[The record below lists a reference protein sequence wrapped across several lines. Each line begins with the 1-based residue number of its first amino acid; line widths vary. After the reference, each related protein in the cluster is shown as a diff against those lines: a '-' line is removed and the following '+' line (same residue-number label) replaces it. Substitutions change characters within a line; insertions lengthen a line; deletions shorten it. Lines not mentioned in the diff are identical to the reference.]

1 MIRPLLVALAIVA
14 AGPPEKS
21 LSIFVDPQTRDGFI
35 DVDRGVLDSLND
47 IKSEL
52 RTKTRFRVVA
62 DKDQADLI
70 LEAISRGATSTNG
83 GGTAAIPIGAINLN
97 SYARL
102 MPLSAKPGSAPSK
115 NWLRRSAAT
124 ASTSSCGPGAAI
136 RHAACRDKRRTR
148 RDDSAEQFVEA
159 SRRFEGIA
167 LLARCEDNA
176 TAQHS
181 LQYGTALCRGRRQQP
196 PLRES
201 VFHHNSRKTRHR
213 TATAKVRV
221 DGSPTRFQLP

>member
-83 GGTAAIPIGAINLN
+83 GGTAAIPIGAITM
-97 SYARL
+97 YA
-102 MPLSAKPGSAPSK
+102 PVGGSI
-115 NWLRRSAAT
+115 
-124 ASTSSCGPGAAI
+124 GG
-136 RHAACRDKRRTR
+136 
-148 RDDSAEQFVEA
+148 
-159 SRRFEGIA
+159 
-167 LLARCEDNA
+167 
-176 TAQHS
+176 TAQCTS
-181 LQYGTALCRGRRQQP
+181 CTTKSG
-196 PLRES
+196 
-201 VFHHNSRKTRHR
+201 SRFRNLLPHYSPR
-213 TATAKVRV
+213 SH
-221 DGSPTRFQLP
+221 GSMSPRIF